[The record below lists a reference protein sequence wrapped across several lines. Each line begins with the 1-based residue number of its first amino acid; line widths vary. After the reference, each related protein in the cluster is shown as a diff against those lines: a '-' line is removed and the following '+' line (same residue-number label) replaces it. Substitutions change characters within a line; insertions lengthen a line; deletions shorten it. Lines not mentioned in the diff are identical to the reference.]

1 MPIQVRQHEPA
12 VLRFTVVLV
21 DSPYYLSDSPCNLR
35 FSVQPEGFLRATR
48 GFFVNPADSPCKPA
62 GSSCRPAGSP
72 CKPADSPGNP
82 ADSPRKP
89 ADSPCRPADF
99 SMQADPIPRAS

>member
-62 GSSCRPAGSP
+62 GSP
-72 CKPADSPGNP
+72 CKTSG
-82 ADSPRKP
+82 
-89 ADSPCRPADF
+89 F
-99 SMQADPIPRAS
+99 SVQTGGFSVQNQRILRANRRVLRANQRI